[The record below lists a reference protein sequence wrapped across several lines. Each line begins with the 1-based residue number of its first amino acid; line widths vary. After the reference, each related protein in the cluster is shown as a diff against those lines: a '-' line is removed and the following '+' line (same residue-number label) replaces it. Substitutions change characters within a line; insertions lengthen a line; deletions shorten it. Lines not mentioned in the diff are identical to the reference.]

1 MNVSEMKISTFWKGE
16 VGVKGVCEEQGKT
29 YRVSLYIK
37 GSQLRD
43 YSCSCAEGNSYKGP
57 CAHAK
62 AVYGAYQKECGGQV
76 PRPVYTDQ
84 EVRTMIREYTNG
96 EVARIMRENEAGSV
110 RLVPT
115 LVIDRKG
122 KETRLEFQIGRERLY
137 RIKDLSAFVQAI
149 EAGAQM
155 NYGKTL
161 SFHHSLDA
169 FEEESRLLAEFVIE
183 LVNTY
188 HEYYSQFRKT
198 SFEVRPPLRE
208 LTLSRE
214 NRDRFFAMYLDK
226 DLNTRLPNK
235 GEEPFF
241 ISRLNP
247 DFRIQIKKRGREG
260 LEAKLL
266 DYEFSFMGERY
277 LYVGSQGKICR
288 CDEACSHTMRVF
300 VEQMAERPETS
311 VSVNDRDVPLF
322 YQRVVKKIE
331 EYSLIEAPEI
341 DWQVYQT
348 EPLKASFRFES
359 TGPEEIS
366 MEPVLSYGDFSFQPI
381 EDELVPRRICRDVP
395 EEFRIS
401 QTIAKY
407 FQYKEPEGKKLVI
420 RRDEDALYRL
430 LLEGIDE
437 FRQLGDVYLSEE
449 VRQWKIRKAGG
460 VRVGVKA
467 AEGWLDV
474 KIEADGMSGAELAK
488 ILSAYK
494 QKKKYYRLKNGEFLQ
509 LESDGILA
517 VAKMAGDL
525 AFGRNEIAA
534 GHVQLPYYR
543 ALYLDHLFKEEP
555 GVPFYRDQ
563 AFRAVI
569 RGMKSV
575 EDAEYQIP
583 TQLDP
588 VLRGYQKYG
597 FRWLKTLDA
606 GRFGGILADD
616 MGLGKTVQIIALF
629 ADEYGRQEEQE
640 KGLVSLIVSPASL
653 VYNWEHEFQ
662 KFAPKLPVVTVTGT
676 AKEREQILE
685 QAEQD
690 VQAGKQRILITSYDL
705 LRRDI
710 GRYENLT
717 FRFQI
722 IDEAQFIKNAGTQ
735 NARAVKK
742 IRSVTRFALTGT
754 PVENRLGELW
764 SIFDYLMPGFLFSY
778 QRFKKDFEIPLVKEK
793 DEEVL
798 TSLKRLTSPFI
809 LRRIKKDVLKDLPDK
824 LETCI
829 YSQMEGEQKTLYA
842 ANAQVLKELLEE
854 GSEEEAA
861 GKLQILAQ
869 LTRLRQICCDPRLY
883 YENYKGDSAKLET
896 CMELVESGAAG
907 GHKILLFSQFASMLK
922 LIEQRLLA
930 SGIGYYLLTGETSKK
945 DRLHMVDSFQ
955 KDDTPVFL
963 ISLRAGGTG
972 LNLTAADTV
981 IHYDPWWNIAAQNQ
995 ATDRAHRIGQE
1006 KQVTVYRLI
1015 TKNTIE
1021 ENILT
1026 LQEAKSR
1033 LADQIM
1039 EGQPASL
1046 SGLSKK
1052 ELKELF
1058 HLE

>member
-1 MNVSEMKISTFWKGE
+1 MS
-16 VGVKGVCEEQGKT
+16 
-29 YRVSLYIK
+29 
-37 GSQLRD
+37 
-43 YSCSCAEGNSYKGP
+43 
-57 CAHAK
+57 
-62 AVYGAYQKECGGQV
+62 
-76 PRPVYTDQ
+76 
-84 EVRTMIREYTNG
+84 
-96 EVARIMRENEAGSV
+96 
-110 RLVPT
+110 
-115 LVIDRKG
+115 
-122 KETRLEFQIGRERLY
+122 
-137 RIKDLSAFVQAI
+137 
-149 EAGAQM
+149 
-155 NYGKTL
+155 
-161 SFHHSLDA
+161 
-169 FEEESRLLAEFVIE
+169 
-183 LVNTY
+183 
-188 HEYYSQFRKT
+188 
-198 SFEVRPPLRE
+198 
-208 LTLSRE
+208 
-214 NRDRFFAMYLDK
+214 
-226 DLNTRLPNK
+226 
-235 GEEPFF
+235 
-241 ISRLNP
+241 
-247 DFRIQIKKRGREG
+247 
-260 LEAKLL
+260 
-266 DYEFSFMGERY
+266 
-277 LYVGSQGKICR
+277 
-288 CDEACSHTMRVF
+288 
-300 VEQMAERPETS
+300 
-311 VSVNDRDVPLF
+311 
-322 YQRVVKKIE
+322 
-331 EYSLIEAPEI
+331 
-341 DWQVYQT
+341 
-348 EPLKASFRFES
+348 
-359 TGPEEIS
+359 
-366 MEPVLSYGDFSFQPI
+366 
-381 EDELVPRRICRDVP
+381 
-395 EEFRIS
+395 
-401 QTIAKY
+401 
-407 FQYKEPEGKKLVI
+407 
-420 RRDEDALYRL
+420 
-430 LLEGIDE
+430 
-437 FRQLGDVYLSEE
+437 
-449 VRQWKIRKAGG
+449 QWKIRKAGG

-474 KIEADGMSGAELAK
+474 KIEADGMSGADLAK
-488 ILSAYK
+488 ILGAYK

-525 AFGRNEIAA
+525 AFGKNEIAA

-583 TQLDP
+583 KQLDP

-616 MGLGKTVQIIALF
+616 MGLGKTIQIIALF
-629 ADEYGRQEEQE
+629 ADEYGRQEEQG

-662 KFAPKLPVVTVTGT
+662 KFAPDLPVVTVTGT

-742 IRSVTRFALTGT
+742 IHSITRFALTGT

-854 GSEEEAA
+854 GGEEEAA

-922 LIEQRLLA
+922 LIEKRLLA

>member
-1 MNVSEMKISTFWKGE
+1 M
-16 VGVKGVCEEQGKT
+16 
-29 YRVSLYIK
+29 
-37 GSQLRD
+37 
-43 YSCSCAEGNSYKGP
+43 
-57 CAHAK
+57 
-62 AVYGAYQKECGGQV
+62 
-76 PRPVYTDQ
+76 
-84 EVRTMIREYTNG
+84 
-96 EVARIMRENEAGSV
+96 
-110 RLVPT
+110 
-115 LVIDRKG
+115 
-122 KETRLEFQIGRERLY
+122 
-137 RIKDLSAFVQAI
+137 
-149 EAGAQM
+149 
-155 NYGKTL
+155 
-161 SFHHSLDA
+161 
-169 FEEESRLLAEFVIE
+169 
-183 LVNTY
+183 
-188 HEYYSQFRKT
+188 
-198 SFEVRPPLRE
+198 
-208 LTLSRE
+208 
-214 NRDRFFAMYLDK
+214 
-226 DLNTRLPNK
+226 
-235 GEEPFF
+235 
-241 ISRLNP
+241 
-247 DFRIQIKKRGREG
+247 
-260 LEAKLL
+260 
-266 DYEFSFMGERY
+266 
-277 LYVGSQGKICR
+277 
-288 CDEACSHTMRVF
+288 
-300 VEQMAERPETS
+300 
-311 VSVNDRDVPLF
+311 
-322 YQRVVKKIE
+322 
-331 EYSLIEAPEI
+331 
-341 DWQVYQT
+341 
-348 EPLKASFRFES
+348 
-359 TGPEEIS
+359 
-366 MEPVLSYGDFSFQPI
+366 
-381 EDELVPRRICRDVP
+381 P

-597 FRWLKTLDA
+597 FRWLKTLDV

-809 LRRIKKDVLKDLPDK
+809 LRRIKKDVLKISSGQAGNLHLFPDGRGAEDLVCGQCPGVKRTAGRRQRRGSSRKTADSGPAYQT
-824 LETCI
+824 ETDLLR
-829 YSQMEGEQKTLYA
+829 SKTL
-842 ANAQVLKELLEE
+842 L
-854 GSEEEAA
+854 
-861 GKLQILAQ
+861 
-869 LTRLRQICCDPRLY
+869 
-883 YENYKGDSAKLET
+883 
-896 CMELVESGAAG
+896 
-907 GHKILLFSQFASMLK
+907 
-922 LIEQRLLA
+922 
-930 SGIGYYLLTGETSKK
+930 
-945 DRLHMVDSFQ
+945 
-955 KDDTPVFL
+955 
-963 ISLRAGGTG
+963 
-972 LNLTAADTV
+972 
-981 IHYDPWWNIAAQNQ
+981 
-995 ATDRAHRIGQE
+995 
-1006 KQVTVYRLI
+1006 
-1015 TKNTIE
+1015 
-1021 ENILT
+1021 
-1026 LQEAKSR
+1026 
-1033 LADQIM
+1033 
-1039 EGQPASL
+1039 
-1046 SGLSKK
+1046 
-1052 ELKELF
+1052 
-1058 HLE
+1058 

>member
-1 MNVSEMKISTFWKGE
+1 MKINTFWKGE
-16 VGVKGVCEEQGKT
+16 VGVKGVCRDEGTT
-29 YRVSLYIK
+29 YEVSLYIK
-37 GSQLRD
+37 GSQIRD

-57 CAHAK
+57 CIHAK
-62 AVYGAYQKECGGQV
+62 ALYEAWQKESGGQSL
-76 PRPVYTDQ
+76 RPVYTDQ

-110 RLVPT
+110 RLVPVL
-115 LVIDRKG
+115 LVDRRG
-122 KETRLEFQIGRERLY
+122 KDTRLEFKIGRERLY
-137 RIKDLSAFVQAI
+137 LVKDLSAFIQAM
-149 EAGAQM
+149 EAGALM
-155 NYGKTL
+155 NYGKSL

-169 FEEESRLLAEFVIE
+169 FEEESRPLVEFVTE

-208 LTLSRE
+208 LALSRE
-214 NRDRFFAMYLDK
+214 NRDRFFAMYLDRTL
-226 DLNTRLPNK
+226 DVCFQNGTT
-235 GEEPFF
+235 EPLYV
-241 ISRLNP
+241 SRLNP
-247 DFRIQIKKRGREG
+247 DFRVQAKRRGRDG
-260 LEAKLL
+260 LEVRLL
-266 DYEFSFMGERY
+266 EYEFSFMGERY
-277 LYVGSQGKICR
+277 LYFGSQGKLCR
-288 CDEACSHTMRVF
+288 CDEACSHVMRF
-300 VEQMAERPETS
+300 FIEQMAEKPDKAI
-311 VSVNDRDVPLF
+311 SVNDRDVPLF
-322 YQRVVKKIE
+322 YQRVLKKIE
-331 EYSLIEAPEI
+331 EYSLIEAPDI
-341 DWQVYQT
+341 DWEDYQT

-359 TGPEEIS
+359 TGPEEVS
-366 MEPVLSYGDFSFQPI
+366 MEPVLSYGDYSFHPI
-381 EDELVPRRICRDVP
+381 EDELVPRHICRDVP
-395 EEFRIS
+395 GEFRIS
-401 QTIAKY
+401 QTIARY

-420 RRDEDALYRL
+420 RHDEDRLYRL
-430 LLEGIDE
+430 LLEGIEE
-437 FRQLGDVYLSEE
+437 FRQLGEVYLSEE
-449 VRQWKIRKAGG
+449 VNQWKIRKAKG
-460 VRVGVKA
+460 VQVGVSA
-467 AEGWLDV
+467 ADGWLNL
-474 KIEADGMSGAELAK
+474 KIDAEGMSGAELAK
-488 ILSAYK
+488 ILGAYR

-509 LESDGILA
+509 LESNGILA
-517 VAKMAGDL
+517 VAKLAGDL
-525 AFGRNEIAA
+525 ALSKTEIAS

-543 ALYLDHLFKEEP
+543 ALYLDYLFKEEP

-583 TQLDP
+583 QSLDP
-588 VLRGYQKYG
+588 VLRSYQKYG

-606 GRFGGILADD
+606 GHFGGILADD
-616 MGLGKTVQIIALF
+616 MGLGKTIQIIALL
-629 ADEYGRQEEQE
+629 ADEYGRSENGQ
-640 KGLVSLIVSPASL
+640 GLLSLIVSPASL

-662 KFAPKLPVVTVTGT
+662 KFAPGLPVSTVVGT
-676 AKEREQILE
+676 AREREQILE
-685 QAEQD
+685 QAKEKAK
-690 VQAGKQRILITSYDL
+690 AGQKGILITSYDL

-710 GRYENLT
+710 GRYEGLT

-742 IRSVTRFALTGT
+742 INSVTRFALTGT
-754 PVENRLGELW
+754 PIENRLGELW

-778 QRFKKDFEIPLVKEK
+778 QRFKKDFEIPLIKEK

-809 LRRIKKDVLKDLPDK
+809 LRRVKKDVLKDLPEK

-829 YSQMEGEQKTLYA
+829 YSQMEGEQKALYA
-842 ANAQVLKELLEE
+842 ANARVLKDMLEE
-854 GSEEEAA
+854 GSDEEAA

-883 YENYKGDSAKLET
+883 YENYRGDSAKLET

-922 LIEQRLLA
+922 LIEARLKA
-930 SGIGYYLLTGETSKK
+930 DGIGCYLLTGETSKK

-1015 TKNTIE
+1015 TKDTIE

-1033 LADQIM
+1033 LAHQIM
-1039 EGQPASL
+1039 EGQPVTL

-1052 ELKELF
+1052 ELKALF
-1058 HLE
+1058 KLD